1 MNNNLAFV
9 LVFVV
14 YEFFSFLECIYLK
27 NYQNMSHYHHL
38 HLKLSNEF
46 LLICTHQD
54 LLYVSD
60 PLSQVNYFLK
70 KKPIKFGLVLIRSLH
85 LIINQRMSWHWK
97 SFTALIFFPQLLL
110 ILVLDS
116 MLSLPYLLTHFS
128 NKAAFDTPNIILINS
143 FCCYF
148 DLFSVDSLTNF
159 YQ

>member
-1 MNNNLAFV
+1 MYLPQKLSKYVTLSPPTYETIPWVPIDLHSSRFI
-9 LVFVV
+9 V
-14 YEFFSFLECIYLK
+14 YVWSFISSKLFLE
-27 NYQNMSHYHHL
+27 
-38 HLKLSNEF
+38 
-46 LLICTHQD
+46 
-54 LLYVSD
+54 
-60 PLSQVNYFLK
+60 
-70 KKPIKFGLVLIRSLH
+70 KKPIKFGLILIRSLH

-128 NKAAFDTPNIILINS
+128 NKAAFGTPNIILINS

-148 DLFSVDSLTNF
+148 DLFSVESLTNF